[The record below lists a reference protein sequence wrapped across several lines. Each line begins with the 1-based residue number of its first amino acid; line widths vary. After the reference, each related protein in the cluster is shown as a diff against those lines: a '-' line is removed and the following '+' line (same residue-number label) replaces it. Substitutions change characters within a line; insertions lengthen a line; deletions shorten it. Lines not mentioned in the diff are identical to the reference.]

1 MKIVIPTE
9 CPCCGSKL
17 ERVVDQL
24 FCRNIE
30 CPAQVTGKLTHFAKN
45 MGIKGLGEKTIDKLG
60 LSTIADLYY
69 LDPVEV
75 ESILGEKTATK
86 LLLEIEK
93 SKNADFA
100 TVLASMS
107 IPLIGNT
114 IANKLAV
121 VVNSFAEISREA
133 CKKAGLGD
141 KATDNLLEWLEY
153 EYQELK
159 EFLPFTFSE
168 RKKEIVSS
176 ESNTG
181 TICITGK
188 LSSFKTKAEAKTVLE
203 SLGYKVVDSLT
214 KAVTIL
220 VDESGVGSSKRTTAE
235 ERGLTII
242 TDLGQFINQN
252 GN

>member
-24 FCRNIE
+24 FCRNIS
-30 CPAQVTGKLTHFAKN
+30 CSAQVTGKLSHFAKN
-45 MGIKGLGEKTIDKLG
+45 MNIKGLGEKTIDKLG
-60 LSTIADLYY
+60 LTSIIDLYY
-69 LDPVEV
+69 LDPEEV
-75 ESILGEKTATK
+75 KSVIGEKLAVK
-86 LLLEIEK
+86 LLAEIEH
-93 SKNADFA
+93 SKGADFA

-107 IPLIGNT
+107 IPLVGNT

-121 VVNSFAEISREA
+121 VVNSFAEISRET
-133 CKKAGLGD
+133 CKSAGLGD
-141 KATDNLLEWLEY
+141 KATDNILEWLNY

-159 EFLPFTFSE
+159 DYLPFDFSS
-168 RKKEIVSS
+168 KKQEVK
-176 ESNTG
+176 EATKE

-188 LSSFKTKAEAKTVLE
+188 LSSFKTKAEAKSLLE
-203 SLGYKVVDSLT
+203 SLGYKVVDTLT

-235 ERGLTII
+235 ERGLQII
-242 TDLGQFINQN
+242 TDLRQFINQN